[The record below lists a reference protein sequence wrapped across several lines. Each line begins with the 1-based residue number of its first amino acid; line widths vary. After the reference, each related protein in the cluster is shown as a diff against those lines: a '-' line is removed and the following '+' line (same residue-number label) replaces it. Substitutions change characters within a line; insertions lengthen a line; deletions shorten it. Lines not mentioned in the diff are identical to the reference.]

1 MILYY
6 KKKVFPF
13 YITIMAQLLKHFLS
27 LIFRRRTLLP
37 AGVRQ
42 TLLPVDSGGIADEED
57 DDPVALLLADVLGT

>member
-1 MILYY
+1 
-6 KKKVFPF
+6 
-13 YITIMAQLLKHFLS
+13 MAQLLKHFLS